1 MVSIFDLIPAFIG
14 FGITAALGPVII
26 PFLIRLKAGQ
36 TERELGVEAHKKKT
50 GTPTMGGIMFLAAV
64 TVAGLMFISRYPRIG
79 PVLFL
84 TLAYGLLGFLDDYLK
99 VVKKRSDGL
108 YPREKFGL
116 QFVIIVVFGLYI
128 ARFTDV
134 SMMLRIPFTGGK
146 SFDIGFLKWPLL
158 VFAVG
163 GTVNGVN
170 FTDGVD
176 GLATSV
182 TAVVAGFF
190 AIASVILGG
199 GVAPVCTA
207 VLGALLGFLVYN
219 AHPAKVFMGDTGS
232 LALGGFVIGTAYML
246 DMPLYVLIAGLVYV
260 VEVLSVMLQVGY
272 FKLTHGKRIFKMAP
286 IHHHFELSGWSETQV
301 VANFTTSTVL
311 LAILA
316 LAAI

>member
-1 MVSIFDLIPAFIG
+1 MFSIFDLVPVFIG

-176 GLATSV
+176 GLAASV

-272 FKLTHGKRIFKMAP
+272 FKLTHGKRIKMAP

-301 VANFTTSTVL
+301 VANFTTATVL

-316 LAAI
+316 LIAI